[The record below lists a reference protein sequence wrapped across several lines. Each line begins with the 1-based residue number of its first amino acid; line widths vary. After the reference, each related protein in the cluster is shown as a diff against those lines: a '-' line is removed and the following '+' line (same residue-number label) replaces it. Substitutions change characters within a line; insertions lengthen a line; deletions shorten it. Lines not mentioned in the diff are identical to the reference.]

1 MVSGGGKQQTPN
13 SSMKIVPLN
22 GLKGS
27 GKDTFASGL
36 ELPGFV
42 HVAIAD
48 CLKEK
53 ASQVFGVPL
62 FHFHNRRLKDGPLPG
77 SGTTPRDLVEV
88 AKTPRDLV
96 KLTGDVYRKVH
107 GDKHLIKTLLESA
120 PASVPGVVITDL
132 RLECELE
139 YLVERFANDLQ
150 VVHINRGL
158 VAEDHPTEMGVARV
172 VERAKG
178 QLTTI
183 TNNGDVEDL
192 RRQARVFRV

>member
-1 MVSGGGKQQTPN
+1 
-13 SSMKIVPLN
+13 MKIVALT

-36 ELPGFV
+36 ELPDFV
-42 HVAIAD
+42 HLAIAD
-48 CLKEK
+48 HLKEK

-62 FHFHNRRLKDGPLPG
+62 FHFHDRGLKDGPIPG
-77 SGTTPRDLVEV
+77 SGTTPRDLV
-88 AKTPRDLV
+88 
-96 KLTGDVYRKVH
+96 KLTGDAYRKVY
-107 GDKHLIKTLLESA
+107 GDKYIIQTLIECV

-139 YLVERFANDLQ
+139 YLLERFANDVQ
-150 VVHINRGL
+150 VVHIDRGL

-192 RRQARVFRV
+192 EDRHVSSESDLTTDEEEHKAQ